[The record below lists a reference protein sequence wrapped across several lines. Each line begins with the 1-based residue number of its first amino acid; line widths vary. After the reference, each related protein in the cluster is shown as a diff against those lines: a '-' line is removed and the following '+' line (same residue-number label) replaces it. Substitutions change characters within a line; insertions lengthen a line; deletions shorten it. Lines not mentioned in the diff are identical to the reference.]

1 MSLTRIEEYFSSK
14 LPKSYMDFILKVDGG
29 SFGDTLLYSIE
40 DLVERNE
47 CYETKEYASGWLTI
61 GDDGGGLA
69 IIISFSEDDPRVF
82 TVDHGIM
89 DPDEAEEV
97 FNSFSSWVL
106 SGFALK

>member
-1 MSLTRIEEYFSSK
+1 MNITQIEEYFLTK
-14 LPKSYMDFILKVDGG
+14 LPKSYKAFMQEIGG
-29 SFGDTLLYSIE
+29 GNFGDTLLYSIE

-47 CYETKEYASGWLTI
+47 CYETKEYAPGWLTI

-69 IIISFSEDDPRVF
+69 IIISFSEYDPQVF

-89 DPDEAEEV
+89 DPDEAEQV
-97 FNSFSSWVL
+97 FESFSSWRL